1 MKWIKW
7 TNEEHI
13 LCKDEFNPLNTR
25 IATVNLKDRNY
36 NLWGIWIN
44 ELPWNEQP
52 FESKEISG
60 LRNVKKEVLKF
71 INNN

>member
-1 MKWIKW
+1 MKWVKW

-13 LCKDEFNPLNTR
+13 LCKDKFNPLNTR

-36 NLWGIWIN
+36 NLWGIWMHN
-44 ELPWNEQP
+44 FAWNEQP
-52 FESKEISG
+52 LESKEING
-60 LRNVKKEVLKF
+60 LRNVKKEVLQF